1 MGPEVL
7 HGQPYDTKADVW
19 SVGTVLFQMLTGSRP
34 FEGEDLDE
42 LKMKIQKSVYAI
54 PRNMIVSQN
63 LLAFL
68 NSCLRINSD
77 KRLNWDELL
86 QHPFLQRR
94 TNGNHKLIRTLQVDP
109 NETINFRQVYDR
121 EIKPKIIKEMQYRR
135 QRKEKDKLMREREAH
150 EGNRQK

>member
-1 MGPEVL
+1 M
-7 HGQPYDTKADVW
+7 W

-34 FEGEDLDE
+34 FEGGDLDE

-86 QHPFLQRR
+86 
-94 TNGNHKLIRTLQVDP
+94 
-109 NETINFRQVYDR
+109 
-121 EIKPKIIKEMQYRR
+121 
-135 QRKEKDKLMREREAH
+135 
-150 EGNRQK
+150 